1 MLPCEF
7 SVRLDP
13 VSIQYFYGLFVTQFV
28 DLPGISAT
36 LYINQII
43 YLYVYVGFILLLLCR
58 NCIM

>member
-13 VSIQYFYGLFVTQFV
+13 VSIQYFYGLFVMQFV